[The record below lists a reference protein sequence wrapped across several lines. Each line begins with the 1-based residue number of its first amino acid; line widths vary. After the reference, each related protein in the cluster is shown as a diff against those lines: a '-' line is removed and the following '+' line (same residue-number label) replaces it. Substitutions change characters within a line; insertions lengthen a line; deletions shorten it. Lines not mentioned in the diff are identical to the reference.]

1 MAANYST
8 SAKYKISHTILYNTQ
23 GCPLSAKGLIQSS
36 QLSLCCR
43 YSYHT
48 FAPNCCH
55 HRKRLMKENLF
66 FLLLK
71 ENRSQ
76 RKKKLRWVE
85 HLHLL
90 FITVF
95 FYTSLL
101 RVVKKRR
108 KKSILPW
115 KKIFWGS
122 HLLTS
127 GYRFT
132 AVSLA
137 VKLSCTE
144 VPKIKVL
151 LRLRLL
157 PSPEVNHKPVL
168 SQTAIT
174 FQVTFDI
181 LPANITKEV
190 QKFCIILFAMLTFS
204 YFRIIWWTFCGSF
217 LVIQLFVYQDNIIII
232 WKTNKFNENF

>member
-55 HRKRLMKENLF
+55 HRKCLMKENLF

-76 RKKKLRWVE
+76 RKKKNRWVE

-95 FYTSLL
+95 STPVFWELSKREGKRVFY
-101 RVVKKRR
+101 
-108 KKSILPW
+108 PE

-127 GYRFT
+127 GYHFT

-151 LRLRLL
+151 LRYRLL

-190 QKFCIILFAMLTFS
+190 QKFCVILSAMLTFS
-204 YFRIIWWTFCGSF
+204 YFKIIW
-217 LVIQLFVYQDNIIII
+217 
-232 WKTNKFNENF
+232 